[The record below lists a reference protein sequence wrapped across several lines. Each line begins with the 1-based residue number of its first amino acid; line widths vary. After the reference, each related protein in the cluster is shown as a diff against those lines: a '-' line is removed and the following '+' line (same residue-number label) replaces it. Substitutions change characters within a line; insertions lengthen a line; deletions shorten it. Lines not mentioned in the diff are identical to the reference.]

1 MNRSDII
8 SLPTYFDH
16 YILKVEDI
24 ELNDA
29 FENSIHQLNNLA
41 INQLHKIGLKTYQEG
56 KWTTHK
62 IIQHI
67 IDWERIWCYRT
78 LINARGETT
87 ISLPHDEES
96 MAQHCN
102 ADERSI
108 QDLLKELI
116 TVRQATQLMFQSFNR
131 TQLQINCKFN
141 KTEMSVLA
149 MGFNIIGHHIHHFN
163 VIEERYY
170 PLV

>member
-1 MNRSDII
+1 
-8 SLPTYFDH
+8 
-16 YILKVEDI
+16 
-24 ELNDA
+24 
-29 FENSIHQLNNLA
+29 
-41 INQLHKIGLKTYQEG
+41 
-56 KWTTHK
+56 
-62 IIQHI
+62 
-67 IDWERIWCYRT
+67 
-78 LINARGETT
+78 
-87 ISLPHDEES
+87 